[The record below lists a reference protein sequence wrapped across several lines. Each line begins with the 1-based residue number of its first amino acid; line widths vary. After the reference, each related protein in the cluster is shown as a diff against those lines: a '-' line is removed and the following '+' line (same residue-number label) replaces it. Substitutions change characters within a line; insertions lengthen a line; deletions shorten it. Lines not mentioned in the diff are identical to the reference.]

1 MQSNSE
7 FTIPLAHR
15 QSFSTSL
22 VGGKAAQLAEL
33 ANLGLPV
40 PSAMCITTTAYRTY
54 LRDNDLEVW
63 LHRVLQKVVPGDYA
77 GIVAISREIR
87 ERFAASPVPSAIADE
102 IVDGY
107 HEIHR
112 VDSAE
117 PGAVAVRSSA
127 TSEDSRV
134 ASFAGQCE
142 TKLNVRGGEAV
153 VRAVVDCW
161 GSVHSERALLYR
173 ARHGLLGPECAVG
186 VVVQRLVPADRAAV
200 VFSANPVD
208 GDQSSVVIDATW
220 GLGEAIVS
228 GVVTPDH
235 FVVSKADLSIR
246 ARQIGRKEVMT
257 TARPEGGTTELPV
270 PPELRLAPA
279 LDDGQV
285 VELARLAIQLEQVR
299 RHPVDIECAY
309 HGTKLAVLQC
319 RPVTT
324 L

>member
-1 MQSNSE
+1 MPRGQW
-7 FTIPLAHR
+7 FIVPLAHR

-33 ANLGLPV
+33 VNLGLPV
-40 PSAMCITTTAYRTY
+40 PRAMCITTAAYRTY
-54 LRDNDLEVW
+54 LRENDLEAW
-63 LHRVLQKVVPGDYA
+63 LQQVLQTVVPGDYA
-77 GIVAISREIR
+77 GIVATSRDIR

-112 VDSAE
+112 VDSVE
-117 PGAVAVRSSA
+117 PGPVAVRSSA
-127 TSEDSRV
+127 TSEDSRA

-142 TKLNVRGGEAV
+142 TKLNVRGEEAV
-153 VRAVVDCW
+153 VSAVVGCW
-161 GSVHSERALLYR
+161 GSIHSERALLYR
-173 ARHGLLGPECAVG
+173 ARHGLLGPECAAG
-186 VVVQRLVPADRAAV
+186 VVQRLVPADRGAV

-228 GVVTPDH
+228 GRVTPDH
-235 FVVSKADLSIR
+235 YVVSKSDLGIR
-246 ARQIGRKEVMT
+246 TRKIGRKEVMT
-257 TARPEGGTTELPV
+257 AALPEGGTADLPV
-270 PPELRLAPA
+270 PVELRLAPA
-279 LDDGQV
+279 LEDEQA
-285 VELARLAIQLEQVR
+285 VELARLAISLEQVR
-299 RHPVDIECAY
+299 RHPVDLECAY
-309 HGTKLAVLQC
+309 HGPKLAVLQC